1 MGSITHSHKTQT
13 FNMVSIDLTGATHV
27 ADIVPQLN
35 ELDVEEVLHLAQNFP
50 DHLIVELLEN
60 NEFEYALPLIK
71 QVIEHERSDI
81 LEVLAEDSTT
91 HLFLQLDDA
100 ELAAANYLLSPK
112 TRASILKLM
121 SYPEF
126 TVGNMMTTEF
136 IEVPNHWTV
145 QQTLDYVR
153 KVQDT
158 KETAYAIYVI
168 NEKKQLEFVV
178 SLRHLIS
185 AQPEQLLTEIWE
197 GDAPVT
203 VDPMEHREEAAQII
217 RRYDYLALPVVDKSN
232 HILGIVTVDDLLDTL
247 MDEAAEDMERFGG
260 AEFINQ
266 PYLRIKFGTM
276 LRKRGGWL
284 TLLFIGE
291 MLTASAMQH
300 FEMELEKAVV
310 LAMFI
315 PLIMSSGGN
324 SGSQATSLLIRSL
337 ALEEVKLKDWWRVL
351 IREIPT
357 GIVLGTLL
365 GALGFLRIM
374 LWHSMGIYD
383 YGEHYILLGITV
395 WIALIGIVT
404 FGSATGSMLPFALQR
419 VGLDPASASAPLVA
433 TLVDV
438 LGLIIYFSVA
448 AAILTGTLL

>member
-1 MGSITHSHKTQT
+1 
-13 FNMVSIDLTGATHV
+13 MVSVDLSGPIHV
-27 ADIVPQLN
+27 ADIVPELN
-35 ELDVEEVLHLAQNFP
+35 ALSVDEVLEKARDVPAQ
-50 DHLIVELLEN
+50 ITIELLEN
-60 NEFEYALPLIK
+60 NEFEYALPLIR
-71 QVIEHERSDI
+71 QVIQNEQADI
-81 LEVLAEDSTT
+81 LESLAEDSATS
-91 HLFLQLDDA
+91 LFLQLDST
-100 ELAAANYLLSPK
+100 ERAAANFLLSPK

-126 TVGNMMTTEF
+126 STGNMMTTEF
-136 IEVPNHWTV
+136 IEVPNTWTV
-145 QQTLDYVR
+145 KQTLDYVR

-158 KETAYAIYVI
+158 KETAYAIYVV
-168 NEKKQLEFVV
+168 NQSKQLEFMV
-178 SLRHLIS
+178 SLRHLVS
-185 AQPEQLLTEIWE
+185 AEPEQLLTDIWE

-203 VDPMEHREEAAQII
+203 VSPEEHREEAAQII
-217 RRYDYLALPVVDKSN
+217 RRYDYLALPVVDEN
-232 HILGIVTVDDLLDTL
+232 QHILGIVTVDDLLDTL

-266 PYLRIKFGTM
+266 PYLRINFTTM

-284 TLLFIGE
+284 TLLFVGE
-291 MLTASAMQH
+291 MLTASAMQY

-337 ALEEVKLKDWWRVL
+337 ALEEVKLRDWWRVL
-351 IREIPT
+351 VREIPT
-357 GIVLGTLL
+357 GVVLGALL
-365 GALGFLRIM
+365 GALGFFRII
-374 LWHSMGIYD
+374 LWNNLGIYD
-383 YGEHYILLGITV
+383 YGEHYILIGITI
-395 WIALIGIVT
+395 WIALVGIVT

-448 AAILTGTLL
+448 AVILTGTLL